1 MIFSFSLILIGIAVL
16 LWGLRDQSF
25 KSEYLEGKQEIKEVV
40 QFGSAI
46 KLESLQRT
54 NRLAK
59 VRMWL
64 RPAFMVLGDK
74 AWLKLITFLTFLC
87 GAGVYVNGLLQVDNI
102 WLPLIL
108 PTLGFFW
115 GWNWLMQKRQRVF
128 DNTFPDALNIMMS
141 AVSSGESIM
150 QAICYVG
157 HSLDNQIGQEFR
169 DMGDR
174 LKLGEPPEQVFQRAC
189 KRFPYPPFLFFIVT
203 IRANMSRGG
212 QLKSVMARLIRV
224 LMDARTLDKKK
235 AAMTSEARLS
245 AKIVASLPFF
255 FMILLSYLSP
265 QNLDFILTDPSG
277 RYVLYYV
284 VGSEVLGMFIIW
296 LLIRRVH

>member
-1 MIFSFSLILIGIAVL
+1 MILSFALILLGIAAL
-16 LWGLRDQSF
+16 LWGLRDQNF
-25 KSEYLEGKQEIKEVV
+25 KSEFLEHKQNVTDAE
-40 QFGSAI
+40 QFESAV
-46 KLESLQRT
+46 KLESLQRK
-54 NRLAK
+54 NQLAK
-59 VRMWL
+59 LRMWF
-64 RPAFMVLGDK
+64 RPAFMLLGDK
-74 AWLKLITFLTFLC
+74 AWLKLIAFLTFLC
-87 GAGVYVNGLLQVDNI
+87 GLGVYANSFLQVDNM

-115 GWNWLMQKRQRVF
+115 GWNWLMQKRRKVF
-128 DNTFPDALNIMMS
+128 DKTFPDALNIMMS

-174 LKLGEPPEQVFQRAC
+174 LKLGESPEQVFQRAC

-284 VGSEVLGMFIIW
+284 VGSEALGMFIIW

>member
-25 KSEYLEGKQEIKEVV
+25 KSEYLEGKQGIKEVV

-64 RPAFMVLGDK
+64 RPAFIVLGDR
-74 AWLKLITFLTFLC
+74 AWLKLIAFLTLLC

-284 VGSEVLGMFIIW
+284 VGSEALGMLIIW

>member
-1 MIFSFSLILIGIAVL
+1 MIFSFSLILIGIAAL

-25 KSEYLEGKQEIKEVV
+25 KSEYLEHKQTVTEAVE
-40 QFGSAI
+40 FESAV
-46 KLESLQRT
+46 KLESLQRA

-74 AWLKLITFLTFLC
+74 AWLKLSAFLMILC
-87 GAGVYVNGLLQVDNI
+87 GAGVYANSFLQVDSI
-102 WLPLIL
+102 WLPFIL

-115 GWNWLMQKRQRVF
+115 GWNWLLQKRRKVF
-128 DNTFPDALNIMMS
+128 DKTFPDALNIMMS

-174 LKLGEPPEQVFQRAC
+174 LKLGESPEQVFQRAC

-245 AKIVASLPFF
+245 AKIVASLPFC

-284 VGSEVLGMFIIW
+284 VGSEALGMFIIW